1 MKLAVTFITVCVKID
16 IVSFFVLAPLF
27 FPSFDEV
34 TSVEE
39 GLQSVFIHA
48 VLTVACSVSRR
59 QLFLSQQDV
68 HDLFDGQ
75 SVGGRIFQA
84 AYPALKLVLVNNQF
98 LDRPLGL
105 SSLKKNNAT
114 NITGGQKPQ
123 KAMKDNLR
131 ERGPRR
137 CYFV

>member
-75 SVGGRIFQA
+75 SVRGRIFQV

-98 LDRPLGL
+98 LDRSLGL
-105 SSLKKNNAT
+105 SSL
-114 NITGGQKPQ
+114 
-123 KAMKDNLR
+123 
-131 ERGPRR
+131 
-137 CYFV
+137 